1 MLLPLVRAHPWVVC
15 GVGWEADRV
24 WIALT
29 VEDIESIDEAG
40 KKGARK
46 LTVRTFVHRL
56 AFVALAAAVGFGVA
70 SFLGIDVL

>member
-1 MLLPLVRAHPWVVC
+1 M
-15 GVGWEADRV
+15 
-24 WIALT
+24 IALT